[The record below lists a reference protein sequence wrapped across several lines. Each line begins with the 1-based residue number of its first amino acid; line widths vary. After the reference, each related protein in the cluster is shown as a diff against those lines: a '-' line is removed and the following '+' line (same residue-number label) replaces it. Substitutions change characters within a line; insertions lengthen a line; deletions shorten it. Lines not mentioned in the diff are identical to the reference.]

1 MLTSTDRI
9 LTTHVGSLPRNE
21 TLSDLLIRQ
30 EAGETIDTS
39 ALAREIESATRR
51 IIENQ
56 VKAGVDIGNDGE
68 QSRVGFQTYVPR
80 CMCGFGGE
88 SKRPPAR
95 DQIEFPGYYRQMAAR
110 FPHSARVMNAPA
122 ALSAIGYVNGAPIRE
137 DAERLRKLGTG
148 FRETFMTAPS
158 PGIVATTMLDQHYGS
173 HEAYL
178 MALAAALANE
188 YRAIHEAGHV
198 LQIDAPDLAM
208 ERHRF
213 FGHLD
218 ERAFL
223 KQLELHVAAIN
234 TGIAGIPRDRVRLHV
249 CWGNNDGPHIYDIA
263 MTTILP
269 ELYRANVG
277 ALSIEFA
284 NPRHQHEYEALRTH
298 PLPPHM
304 LLVPGVLD
312 TTTNFVEH
320 PKVVARRLQEAVAA
334 VGDRERVIAGTDCG
348 FGTFA
353 GREYVAEDVVWL
365 KLAAAAEGARIA
377 SEPLWGRSAA

>member
-1 MLTSTDRI
+1 MLQSSDRI
-9 LTTHVGSLPRNE
+9 LITHVGSLPRNE
-21 TLSDLLIRQ
+21 TLADLLIRQ
-30 EAGETIDTS
+30 EAGEAIDRA
-39 ALAREIESATRR
+39 ALAREVESATSH
-51 IIENQ
+51 IVAAQ
-56 VKAGVDIGNDGE
+56 VKAGIDIGNDGE
-68 QSRVGFQTYVPR
+68 QSRVAFQTYVPR
-80 CMCGFGGE
+80 CLSGFGGE
-88 SKRPPAR
+88 SKRPQSR
-95 DQIEFPGYYRQMAAR
+95 DQIKFPGYMQQIAVR
-110 FPHSARVMNAPA
+110 FPHTARLMNAPA
-122 ALSAIGYVNGAPIRE
+122 AISEVTYVNGAPIRE
-137 DAERLRKLGTG
+137 DAARLRKLGSG

-158 PGIVATTMLDQHYGS
+158 PGVVATTMINQYYAS

-178 MALAAALANE
+178 TALATALAQE

-234 TGIAGIPRDRVRLHV
+234 AGIAGIPRDRVRLHV

-263 MTTILP
+263 MAAILP

-284 NPRHQHEYEALRTH
+284 NPRHQHEYDALREH

-304 LLVPGVLD
+304 LLIPGVID

-320 PKVVARRLQEAVAA
+320 PLVVARRLREAVEA
-334 VGDRERVIAGTDCG
+334 VGDKERVIAGTDCG

-353 GREYVAEDVVWL
+353 GREYVAAEIVWY
-365 KLAAAAEGARIA
+365 KLAAAVEGAHVA
-377 SEPLWGRSAA
+377 SAALWGRPSS

>member
-21 TLSDLLIRQ
+21 TLADLLIRQ
-30 EAGETIDTS
+30 EAGEAIDAA
-39 ALAREIESATRR
+39 ALAGQIEAATLHV
-51 IIENQ
+51 ITSQ
-56 VKAGVDIGNDGE
+56 VKAGVDVGNDGE

-95 DQIEFPGYYRQMAAR
+95 DQIEFPSYARQMAAR
-110 FPHSARVMNAPA
+110 FPHSARLSNAPA
-122 ALSAIGYVNGAPIRE
+122 ALSAVRYVNGAPIRE
-137 DAERLRKLGTG
+137 DAERLRKLGSG

-158 PGIVATTMLDQHYGS
+158 PGIVATTMLNEHYDS
-173 HEAYL
+173 HEAYV

-198 LQIDAPDLAM
+198 LQIDSPDLAM

-223 KQLELHVAAIN
+223 KQLELHIAAIN
-234 TGIAGIPRDRVRLHV
+234 GGIDGIPRDRVRLHV

-263 MTTILP
+263 MATILP

-284 NPRHQHEYEALRTH
+284 NPRHQHEYDALRAN
-298 PLPPHM
+298 PLPSHM
-304 LLVPGVLD
+304 LLIPGVLD

-320 PKVVARRLQEAVAA
+320 PQVVARRLHEAVAA
-334 VGDRERVIAGTDCG
+334 IGDRERVIAGTDCG

-353 GREYVAEDVVWL
+353 GREYVAEEVVWL

-377 SEPLWGRSAA
+377 SDALWGRRAT

>member
-1 MLTSTDRI
+1 
-9 LTTHVGSLPRNE
+9 
-21 TLSDLLIRQ
+21 
-30 EAGETIDTS
+30 
-39 ALAREIESATRR
+39 
-51 IIENQ
+51 
-56 VKAGVDIGNDGE
+56 
-68 QSRVGFQTYVPR
+68 
-80 CMCGFGGE
+80 
-88 SKRPPAR
+88 
-95 DQIEFPGYYRQMAAR
+95 
-110 FPHSARVMNAPA
+110 
-122 ALSAIGYVNGAPIRE
+122 
-137 DAERLRKLGTG
+137 
-148 FRETFMTAPS
+148 
-158 PGIVATTMLDQHYGS
+158 MLDQHYGS

-320 PKVVARRLQEAVAA
+320 PKVVARRLHEAVAA

-377 SEPLWGRSAA
+377 SQTLWGRSAA

>member
-1 MLTSTDRI
+1 MRASTDRI

-21 TLSDLLIRQ
+21 TLADLLIRE
-30 EAGETIDTS
+30 EAGEKIDK
-39 ALAREIESATRR
+39 ARLAVEIETATAAT
-51 IIENQ
+51 IEKQ
-56 VKAGVDIGNDGE
+56 LKAGVDIGNDGE

-80 CMCGFGGE
+80 CLCGFGGE

-95 DQIEFPGYYRQMAAR
+95 DQQEFPSYARQMGAR
-110 FPHSARVMNAPA
+110 FPHSAKVMNAPA
-122 ALSAIGYVNGAPIRE
+122 AISEVRYVDGKPIRD
-137 DAERLRKLGTG
+137 DAERLKKLGGG
-148 FRETFMTAPS
+148 FVETFMTAPS
-158 PGIVATTMLDQHYGS
+158 PGIVATTMLNQHYAS

-178 MALAAALANE
+178 MALANALGEE
-188 YRAIHEAGHV
+188 YRAIHAAGHV
-198 LQIDAPDLAM
+198 LQIDSPDLAM

-223 KQLELHVAAIN
+223 GQLALHVAAIN
-234 TGIAGIPRDRVRLHV
+234 KGIEGIPSERVRLHV
-249 CWGNNDGPHIYDIA
+249 CWGNNDAPHIYDIA
-263 MTTILP
+263 MATILP

-284 NPRHQHEYEALRTH
+284 NPRHQHEYEALKAQ
-298 PLPPHM
+298 PLPAHM
-304 LLVPGVLD
+304 VLIPGVLD

-320 PKVVARRLQEAVAA
+320 PLLVARRLKEAVAA

-353 GREYVAEDVVWL
+353 GREYVAEEVVWL

-377 SEPLWGRSAA
+377 SAELWGR

>member
-30 EAGETIDTS
+30 EAGESIDTA

-51 IIENQ
+51 VIDRQ
-56 VKAGVDIGNDGE
+56 VKAGVDVGNDGE

-95 DQIEFPGYYRQMAAR
+95 DQIEFPSYARQSALR
-110 FPHSARVMNAPA
+110 FPHSARVTNAPA
-122 ALSAIGYVNGAPIRE
+122 ALSAVEYIDGAPIRE
-137 DAERLRKLGTG
+137 DAERLRKLGSG

-158 PGIVATTMLDQHYGS
+158 PGIVATTMLNQHYDS

-263 MTTILP
+263 MTAILP

-284 NPRHQHEYEALRTH
+284 NPRHQHEYEALRAH

-304 LLVPGVLD
+304 LLIPGVLD

-320 PKVVARRLQEAVAA
+320 PKVVARRLHEAVAA

-377 SEPLWGRSAA
+377 SETLWGRSAA

>member
-1 MLTSTDRI
+1 MRHSTDRI
-9 LTTHVGSLPRNE
+9 LLTHVGSLPRNE
-21 TLSDLLIRQ
+21 KLADMLIRQ
-30 EAGETIDTS
+30 EAGEAIDTT
-39 ALAREIESATRR
+39 ALAREVEAATADT
-51 IIENQ
+51 IAKQ

-88 SKRPPAR
+88 SKRPPAK
-95 DQIEFPGYYRQMAAR
+95 DQIEFPSYYRQMAAR

-122 ALSAIGYVNGAPIRE
+122 AIAEVRYINPNPIQE
-137 DAERLRKLGTG
+137 DAARLTRIGTG
-148 FRETFMTAPS
+148 FTERFMTAPS
-158 PGIVATTMLDQHYGS
+158 PGIVATTMINQHYAR
-173 HEAYL
+173 HEDYM
-178 MALAAALANE
+178 MALAEALSHE

-198 LQIDAPDLAM
+198 LQIDSPDLAM

-213 FGHLD
+213 FGHLS
-218 ERAFL
+218 ESEFL

-234 TGIAGIPRDRVRLHV
+234 KGIAGIPRDRVRLHV
-249 CWGNNDGPHIYDIA
+249 CWGNNDAPHIYDIA
-263 MTTILP
+263 MSTLLP

-284 NPRHQHEYEALRTH
+284 NPRHQHEYAAIKANK
-298 PLPPHM
+298 LPAHM
-304 LLVPGVLD
+304 LLIPGVLD

-320 PKVVARRLQEAVAA
+320 PEVVARRLEEAVAT
-334 VGDRERVIAGTDCG
+334 VGDKERVIASTDCG

-353 GREYVAEDVVWL
+353 GREYVAEEVVWL

-377 SEPLWGRSAA
+377 SKRLWGK

>member
-1 MLTSTDRI
+1 MLISTDRI

-21 TLSDLLIRQ
+21 ALADLLIRQ
-30 EAGETIDTS
+30 EAGEAIDT
-39 ALAREIESATRR
+39 ADLARRVEAATAHV
-51 IIENQ
+51 IASQ

-95 DQIEFPGYYRQMAAR
+95 DQIEFPSYFKQMNAR
-110 FPHSARVMNAPA
+110 FPHSARVANAPA
-122 ALSAIGYVNGAPIRE
+122 ALNEVLYVNGAPIQD
-137 DAERLRKLGTG
+137 DAARLRRMGTG

-158 PGIVATTMLDQHYGS
+158 PGIVATTMINQHYDS

-178 MALAAALANE
+178 MALATALGNE
-188 YRAIHEAGHV
+188 YRAIHAAGHV
-198 LQIDAPDLAM
+198 LQIDSPDLAM

-218 ERAFL
+218 DRGFL
-223 KQLELHVAAIN
+223 TQLALHIAAIN
-234 TGIAGIPRDRVRLHV
+234 KGIEGIPRDRVRLHV
-249 CWGNNDGPHIYDIA
+249 CWGNNDAPHIYDIA
-263 MTTILP
+263 MATILP

-284 NPRHQHEYEALRTH
+284 NPRHQHEYEALRAN
-298 PLPPHM
+298 PLPGHM
-304 LLVPGVLD
+304 ALIPGVLD

-320 PKVVARRLQEAVAA
+320 PQVVARRLKEAVAA

-353 GREYVAEDVVWL
+353 GREYVAEEVVWL

-377 SEPLWGRSAA
+377 SDDLWGRRAA

>member
-30 EAGETIDTS
+30 EAGESIDAAT
-39 ALAREIESATRR
+39 LAREIETATRHT
-51 IIENQ
+51 IERQ
-56 VKAGVDIGNDGE
+56 VKAGVDVGNDGE

-95 DQIEFPGYYRQMAAR
+95 DQIEFPSYYRQMAAR

-122 ALSAIGYVNGAPIRE
+122 ALSAVEYVNGAPIRE

-158 PGIVATTMLDQHYGS
+158 PGIVATTMLNQHYDS

-198 LQIDAPDLAM
+198 LQIDSPDLAM

-234 TGIAGIPRDRVRLHV
+234 IGIDGIPRDRVRLHV

-263 MTTILP
+263 MATILP

-284 NPRHQHEYEALRTH
+284 NPRHQHEYEALRAH
-298 PLPPHM
+298 PLPAHM
-304 LLVPGVLD
+304 LLIPGVLD

-320 PKVVARRLQEAVAA
+320 PQVVARRLHEAVAA

-377 SEPLWGRSAA
+377 SDTLWGRSAA